1 MQDRSLKQNQQH
13 FSKELL
19 LPQKQE
25 LNTRQTSHAAVLW
38 RGKGKTNLL
47 YKERNTKIEQ
57 NKQQPKKA
65 KPSNNTTTW

>member
-38 RGKGKTNLL
+38 RGKGKTNLF

-57 NKQQPKKA
+57 N
-65 KPSNNTTTW
+65 